1 MFFEYKI
8 IIFVSLKLFK
18 QLRQQL
24 NKKLYYF
31 VLDCLFKICP
41 LNRYSAQKQFWK
53 AAKQSAS
60 SSTDAILIKR
70 LHVSSNNDKS

>member
-8 IIFVSLKLFK
+8 IIFASLKLFK